1 MTLMTEQNTK
11 DKDARMTDRNYTNT
25 NSRQNTNRQTGQ
37 DKARPRQ
44 TSIQQI
50 YKTPRTGPVFHLE
63 KMDPK
68 TLILRVKM
76 FVLKNKQAI
85 HRSLQPSA

>member
-1 MTLMTEQNTK
+1 MRKMTCKKQNDVDDRTEHTTIGMTLMTEQNTK

-50 YKTPRTGPVFHLE
+50 
-63 KMDPK
+63 
-68 TLILRVKM
+68 
-76 FVLKNKQAI
+76 
-85 HRSLQPSA
+85 